1 MSLKLVLRCLL
12 LTGWIGLGQTV
23 WAACPAVLDFAFR
36 PLGSEQAQ
44 KLCEHY
50 AGKVILVV
58 NTASFCGFTPQYE
71 GLEALYA
78 RYRAQGLVVLGFPS
92 NDFAQEPGSES
103 DIKAFCELTYG
114 VEFPMFEKVHVTGAK
129 AHPFYQ
135 QLAQQSGQQP
145 GWNFHKYLID
155 RAGQQIVSFA
165 TRIDPQDERLIRA
178 IEEQL

>member
-1 MSLKLVLRCLL
+1 
-12 LTGWIGLGQTV
+12 
-23 WAACPAVLDFAFR
+23 
-36 PLGSEQAQ
+36 
-44 KLCEHY
+44 
-50 AGKVILVV
+50 
-58 NTASFCGFTPQYE
+58 
-71 GLEALYA
+71 
-78 RYRAQGLVVLGFPS
+78 
-92 NDFAQEPGSES
+92 
-103 DIKAFCELTYG
+103 
-114 VEFPMFEKVHVTGAK
+114 MFEKVHVTGAK